1 LGIAF
6 VGGIEFFW
14 EGLRLLLPVVAAFVA
29 APGCWV
35 QPLLRIPGPAGPA
48 GAPMPVD
55 VLPVPALPWAKAL
68 SGKMRTAID
77 AIAIIDFL
85 AIAFSLPN
93 TLLNLGKLDSFLRN
107 ESRSSGLNP
116 VTFIT
121 LEIV

>member
-1 LGIAF
+1 
-6 VGGIEFFW
+6 
-14 EGLRLLLPVVAAFVA
+14 
-29 APGCWV
+29 
-35 QPLLRIPGPAGPA
+35 
-48 GAPMPVD
+48 
-55 VLPVPALPWAKAL
+55 
-68 SGKMRTAID
+68 MRTAID